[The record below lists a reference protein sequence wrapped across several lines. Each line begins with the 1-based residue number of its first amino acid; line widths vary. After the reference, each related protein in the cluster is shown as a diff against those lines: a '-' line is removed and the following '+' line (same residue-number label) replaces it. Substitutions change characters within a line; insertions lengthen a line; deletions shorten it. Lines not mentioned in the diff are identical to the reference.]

1 MIFFKIY
8 LKKKRFYTGKQ
19 TNDAQTH
26 GYHAIAARIAIQ
38 QTPNTLNRA
47 IITTLFSSYNN
58 PTSTSVMQIATVV
71 SLGPKT
77 NRKKYNS
84 QVQGAALLHFYK
96 VAV

>member
-1 MIFFKIY
+1 MPKHTVTT
-8 LKKKRFYTGKQ
+8 LLQ
-19 TNDAQTH
+19 
-26 GYHAIAARIAIQ
+26 HASLSNKH